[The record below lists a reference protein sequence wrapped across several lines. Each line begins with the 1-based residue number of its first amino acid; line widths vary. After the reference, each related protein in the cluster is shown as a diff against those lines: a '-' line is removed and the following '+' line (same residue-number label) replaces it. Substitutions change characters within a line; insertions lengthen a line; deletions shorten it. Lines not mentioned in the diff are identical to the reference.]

1 MWRESRTQHL
11 WRGDDGRR
19 LSRRDSREGRGAL
32 SRSIGLSPPPTHTQ
46 SHTHSSPP
54 TPNSFGTGGSKRRE
68 GDYFPTQNR
77 RKRPKNKAFTI
88 VHTEK
93 LTERGI
99 FATPPSLPRQGKSFP
114 LVDFWGWGLPP
125 PSVFAKKWALGANMT
140 NPVWTK
146 KNGEENVVGKEREK
160 LAVLNKSPQRP
171 SYARTVLSVRTR
183 ERTPRGER

>member
-19 LSRRDSREGRGAL
+19 LSRRDSREGRGL
-32 SRSIGLSPPPTHTQ
+32 YLGRLVYFSLSPPPQ

-77 RKRPKNKAFTI
+77 RKRPRKKAFTI

-93 LTERGI
+93 LKVRGI
-99 FATPPSLPRQGKSFP
+99 FATPPSLPPSPGEKFSSC
-114 LVDFWGWGLPP
+114 GLLGLGPP
-125 PSVFAKKWALGANMT
+125 PPPPVCLRKEMGVGCKHDQPGVDKKEWRRKCG
-140 NPVWTK
+140 W
-146 KNGEENVVGKEREK
+146 ERD
-160 LAVLNKSPQRP
+160 
-171 SYARTVLSVRTR
+171 T
-183 ERTPRGER
+183 ERNWLF